1 MQKALRLRHEITK
14 SVRSYFDHLDF
25 IEVETPIIAKTT
37 PEGARDYL
45 IPSRVNKGKFYALPQ
60 SPQIFKQL
68 LMIAGFERY
77 YQIARCFRDEDL
89 RADRQM
95 EFTQIDF
102 EVSFFSQEEFYSLV
116 EGLFVHLFKEVMK
129 MDLKTPF
136 SRLTW
141 QDMP

>member
-1 MQKALRLRHEITK
+1 
-14 SVRSYFDHLDF
+14 
-25 IEVETPIIAKTT
+25 
-37 PEGARDYL
+37 
-45 IPSRVNKGKFYALPQ
+45 
-60 SPQIFKQL
+60 
-68 LMIAGFERY
+68 MIAGFERY

-129 MDLKTPF
+129 IDLKTPF
-136 SRLTW
+136 PRLTW
-141 QDMP
+141 QDAMNRYGSDKPDLRFDLPLEDVTSIFKDTTVSFFTK